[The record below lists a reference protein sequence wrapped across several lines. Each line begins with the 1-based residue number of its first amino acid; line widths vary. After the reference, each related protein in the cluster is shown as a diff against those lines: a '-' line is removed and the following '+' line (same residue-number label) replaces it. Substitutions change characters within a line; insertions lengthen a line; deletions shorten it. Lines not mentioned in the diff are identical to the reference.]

1 MLRSNPVPG
10 CRALSIPVQ
19 AGRSRLWLTACVRV
33 CRPFAYIVVLVMQV
47 DAPVAVP
54 IQVVTSAGSV
64 APADM
69 SVDGP
74 PASGAGDGDIVLLE
88 TPSSSRRSSPVV
100 EARQEDA
107 AANSYVG
114 WLREIA
120 HSFKAEDAVQL
131 LLVRHLEVPLH
142 NYVTQCARNRGV
154 LIATFVVCGAEM
166 GLLHLCGGSVWTV
179 EHDNVCRLQTVDARV
194 ELQTVDAR
202 VELAA
207 YLRDVVSFTEQEF
220 QALWQ
225 FIRGKQGD
233 VVIAAIGDFVDGTSV
248 WF

>member
-1 MLRSNPVPG
+1 MSVDGPPASG
-10 CRALSIPVQ
+10 
-19 AGRSRLWLTACVRV
+19 AGDMS
-33 CRPFAYIVVLVMQV
+33 V
-47 DAPVAVP
+47 DGPPA
-54 IQVVTSAGSV
+54 SGAG
-64 APADM
+64 DM

-88 TPSSSRRSSPVV
+88 IPSSSRRSSPVV
-100 EARQEDA
+100 EARQADA
-107 AANSYVG
+107 AVDSYVG
-114 WLREIA
+114 WLSEIA
-120 HSFKAEDAVQL
+120 YSFKAEDAVQL

-154 LIATFVVCGAEM
+154 LIASFVVCGAEM
-166 GLLHLCGGSVWTV
+166 GLLHLCVGSVWTV
-179 EHDNVCRLQTVDARV
+179 EHDNVCRSYISIVWQRVKAQIIGLQTG
-194 ELQTVDAR
+194 DAR